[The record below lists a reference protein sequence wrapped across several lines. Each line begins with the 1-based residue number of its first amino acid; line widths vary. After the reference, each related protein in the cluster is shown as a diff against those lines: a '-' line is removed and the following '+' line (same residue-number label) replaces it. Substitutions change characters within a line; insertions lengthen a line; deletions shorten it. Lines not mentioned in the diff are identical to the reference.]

1 MTYAQCPECGEKM
14 FVDYVNNG
22 VGMVWHGVHCGWG
35 HDGLTDE
42 DIKNDEAAKLF
53 KEKGL

>member
-35 HDGLTDE
+35 HDGFMDE
-42 DIKNDEAAKLF
+42 DVKDDENEEAP
-53 KEKGL
+53 